1 MKKKL
6 LVIGGTGFLGSHVC
20 REAIKKD
27 YRVISVSTKK
37 TKFNLIKKVKYIKC
51 DISNSATIKRKLNF
65 EVDYI
70 INFGGYVDHSDKNK
84 TYQSHFKGC
93 KNLIDFYQK
102 KKIKKFIQIGS
113 SLEYGKTKSP
123 HKEKIMTKKVIL
135 LKSIYAKSKLL
146 STNYCINAFKKNFF
160 PVIVLRPYLV
170 YGPGQKIDR
179 LIPFIISK
187 SLTNKTFPCSSGV
200 QLRNFL
206 FVEDFV
212 KAIFKT
218 LTKKNVNGEII
229 NIGNSFEISIKNII
243 KVLKND
249 FGYKFKVIIDKNRIR
264 PMKSEVMRLYS
275 SNKKAKD
282 ILKWEPKYKGINGFK
297 KGLGETIEWLE
308 DYKKSNF
315 YNSDNYIV

>member
-1 MKKKL
+1 LKKKL

-20 REAIKKD
+20 REAIKKN

-123 HKEKIMTKKVIL
+123 HKEKTMTKKVIL

-146 STNYCINAFKKNFF
+146 STNYCMNAFKKFFF

-229 NIGNSFEISIKNII
+229 NIGSNNNLKVKKVILMIKNYLNSGKPMFGKIKLRKDESIKYYPSI
-243 KVLKND
+243 
-249 FGYKFKVIIDKNRIR
+249 
-264 PMKSEVMRLYS
+264 
-275 SNKKAKD
+275 KKAKN
-282 ILKWEPKYKGINGFK
+282 LINWKPLIQFE
-297 KGLGETIEWLE
+297 KGLIQTIKY
-308 DYKKSNF
+308 YKEKSDKKNIKK
-315 YNSDNYIV
+315 NT

>member
-20 REAIKKD
+20 REAIKKN

-51 DISNSATIKRKLNF
+51 DISNSTTIKRKLNF

-123 HKEKIMTKKVIL
+123 HKEKTMTKKVIL

-146 STNYCINAFKKNFF
+146 STNYCMNAFKKNFF

-229 NIGNSFEISIKNII
+229 NIGSNNNLKVKKVILMIKDYLNSGKPMFGKIKLRKDESIKYYPSI
-243 KVLKND
+243 
-249 FGYKFKVIIDKNRIR
+249 
-264 PMKSEVMRLYS
+264 
-275 SNKKAKD
+275 KKAKN
-282 ILKWEPKYKGINGFK
+282 LINWKPLIQFE
-297 KGLGETIEWLE
+297 KGLIQTIKY
-308 DYKKSNF
+308 YKEKSDKKNIKK
-315 YNSDNYIV
+315 NT

>member
-1 MKKKL
+1 LKKKL

-20 REAIKKD
+20 REAIKKN

-51 DISNSATIKRKLNF
+51 DISNSTTIKRKLNF

-146 STNYCINAFKKNFF
+146 STNYCMNAFKKNFF

-229 NIGNSFEISIKNII
+229 NIGSNNNLKVKKVILMIKNYLNSGKPMFGKIKLRKDESIKYYPSI
-243 KVLKND
+243 
-249 FGYKFKVIIDKNRIR
+249 
-264 PMKSEVMRLYS
+264 
-275 SNKKAKD
+275 KKAKN
-282 ILKWEPKYKGINGFK
+282 LINWKPLIQFE
-297 KGLGETIEWLE
+297 KGLIQTIKY
-308 DYKKSNF
+308 YKEKSDKKNIKK
-315 YNSDNYIV
+315 NT

>member
-123 HKEKIMTKKVIL
+123 HKEKTMTKKVIL

-146 STNYCINAFKKNFF
+146 STNYCMNAFKKFFF

-229 NIGNSFEISIKNII
+229 NIGSNNNLKVKKVILMIKNYLNSGKPMFGKIKLRKDESIKYYPSI
-243 KVLKND
+243 
-249 FGYKFKVIIDKNRIR
+249 
-264 PMKSEVMRLYS
+264 
-275 SNKKAKD
+275 KKAKN
-282 ILKWEPKYKGINGFK
+282 LINWKPLIQFE
-297 KGLGETIEWLE
+297 KGLIQTIKY
-308 DYKKSNF
+308 YKEKSDKKNIKK
-315 YNSDNYIV
+315 NT

>member
-20 REAIKKD
+20 REAIKKN

-37 TKFNLIKKVKYIKC
+37 TKFNLIKKVQYIKC

-229 NIGNSFEISIKNII
+229 NIGSNNNLKVKKVILMIKNYLNSGKPMFGKIKLRKDESIKYYPSI
-243 KVLKND
+243 
-249 FGYKFKVIIDKNRIR
+249 
-264 PMKSEVMRLYS
+264 
-275 SNKKAKD
+275 KKAKN
-282 ILKWEPKYKGINGFK
+282 LINWKPLIQFE
-297 KGLGETIEWLE
+297 KGLIQTIKY
-308 DYKKSNF
+308 YKEKSDKKNIKK
-315 YNSDNYIV
+315 NT

>member
-20 REAIKKD
+20 REAIKKN

-37 TKFNLIKKVKYIKC
+37 TKFNLIKKVQYIKC

-146 STNYCINAFKKNFF
+146 STNYCMNAFKKNFF

-229 NIGNSFEISIKNII
+229 NIGSNNNLKVKKVILMIKNYLNSGKPMFGKIKLRKDESIKYYPSI
-243 KVLKND
+243 
-249 FGYKFKVIIDKNRIR
+249 
-264 PMKSEVMRLYS
+264 
-275 SNKKAKD
+275 KKAKN
-282 ILKWEPKYKGINGFK
+282 LINWKPLIQFE
-297 KGLGETIEWLE
+297 KGLIQTIKY
-308 DYKKSNF
+308 YKEKSDKKNIKK
-315 YNSDNYIV
+315 NT

>member
-20 REAIKKD
+20 REAIKKN

-146 STNYCINAFKKNFF
+146 STNYCMNAFKKNFF

-229 NIGNSFEISIKNII
+229 NIGSNNNLKVKKVILMIKNYLNSGKPMFGKIKLRKDESIKYYPSI
-243 KVLKND
+243 
-249 FGYKFKVIIDKNRIR
+249 
-264 PMKSEVMRLYS
+264 
-275 SNKKAKD
+275 KKAKN
-282 ILKWEPKYKGINGFK
+282 LINWKPLIQFE
-297 KGLGETIEWLE
+297 KGLIQTIKY
-308 DYKKSNF
+308 YKEKSDKKNIKK
-315 YNSDNYIV
+315 NT

>member
-20 REAIKKD
+20 REAVKKN
-27 YRVISVSTKK
+27 YTVISVSTKK
-37 TKFNLIKKVKYIKC
+37 TKFNQIKKVKYIKC
-51 DISNSATIKRKLNF
+51 DISKSTIIKKKINF

-84 TYQSHFKGC
+84 TYRSHFEGC

-123 HKEKIMTKKVIL
+123 HKEKNITKKVTP

-146 STNYCINAFKKNFF
+146 STNYCINAFKKKSF
-160 PVIVLRPYLV
+160 PVTVLRPYLV
-170 YGPGQKIDR
+170 YGPGQKINR

-187 SLTNKTFPCSSGV
+187 SLTNKKFPCSSGV

-218 LTKKNVNGEII
+218 LTKKSVNGEII
-229 NIGNSFEISIKNII
+229 NIGSNENLRVKKVILMIKNYLNSGKPMFGKIELR
-243 KVLKND
+243 KDESLK
-249 FGYKFKVIIDKNRIR
+249 YYPSI
-264 PMKSEVMRLYS
+264 
-275 SNKKAKD
+275 KKAKNL
-282 ILKWEPKYKGINGFK
+282 INWKPLIKFENGIIKTIKY
-297 KGLGETIEWLE
+297 
-308 DYKKSNF
+308 YKKK
-315 YNSDNYIV
+315 SDKKNIKKN

>member
-20 REAIKKD
+20 REAIKKN

-51 DISNSATIKRKLNF
+51 DISNSTTIKRKLNF

-123 HKEKIMTKKVIL
+123 HKEKTMTKKVIL

-146 STNYCINAFKKNFF
+146 STNYCMNAFKKNFF

-187 SLTNKTFPCSSGV
+187 SLTNKAFPCSSGV

-229 NIGNSFEISIKNII
+229 NIGSNNNLKVKKVILMIKNYLNSGKPMFGKIKLRKDESIKYYPSI
-243 KVLKND
+243 
-249 FGYKFKVIIDKNRIR
+249 
-264 PMKSEVMRLYS
+264 
-275 SNKKAKD
+275 KKAKN
-282 ILKWEPKYKGINGFK
+282 LINWKPLIQFE
-297 KGLGETIEWLE
+297 KGLIQTIKY
-308 DYKKSNF
+308 YKEKSDKKNIKK
-315 YNSDNYIV
+315 NT

>member
-20 REAIKKD
+20 REAIKKN

-51 DISNSATIKRKLNF
+51 DISNSTKIKRKLNF

-123 HKEKIMTKKVIL
+123 HKEKTMTKKVIL

-146 STNYCINAFKKNFF
+146 STNYCMNAFKKNFF

-229 NIGNSFEISIKNII
+229 NIGSNNNLKVKKVILMIKNYLNSGKPMFGKIKLRKDESIKYYPSI
-243 KVLKND
+243 
-249 FGYKFKVIIDKNRIR
+249 
-264 PMKSEVMRLYS
+264 
-275 SNKKAKD
+275 KKAKN
-282 ILKWEPKYKGINGFK
+282 LINWKPLIQFE
-297 KGLGETIEWLE
+297 KGLIQTIKY
-308 DYKKSNF
+308 YKEKSDKKNIKK
-315 YNSDNYIV
+315 NT

>member
-20 REAIKKD
+20 REAIKKN

-51 DISNSATIKRKLNF
+51 DISNSTTIKRKLNF

-123 HKEKIMTKKVIL
+123 HKEKTMTKKVIL
-135 LKSIYAKSKLL
+135 LKSVYAKSKLL
-146 STNYCINAFKKNFF
+146 STNYCMNAFKKNFF

-229 NIGNSFEISIKNII
+229 NIGSNNNLKVKKVILMIKNYLNSGKPMFGKIKLRKDESIKYYPSI
-243 KVLKND
+243 
-249 FGYKFKVIIDKNRIR
+249 
-264 PMKSEVMRLYS
+264 
-275 SNKKAKD
+275 KKAKN
-282 ILKWEPKYKGINGFK
+282 LINWKPLIQFE
-297 KGLGETIEWLE
+297 KGLIQTIKY
-308 DYKKSNF
+308 YKEKSDKKNIKK
-315 YNSDNYIV
+315 NT

>member
-20 REAIKKD
+20 REAIKKN

-51 DISNSATIKRKLNF
+51 DISKSTTIKRKLNF

-123 HKEKIMTKKVIL
+123 HKEKTMTKKVIL

-146 STNYCINAFKKNFF
+146 STNYCMNAFKKFFF

-229 NIGNSFEISIKNII
+229 NIGSNNNLKVKKVILMIKNYLNSGKPMFGKIKLRKDESIKYYPSI
-243 KVLKND
+243 
-249 FGYKFKVIIDKNRIR
+249 
-264 PMKSEVMRLYS
+264 
-275 SNKKAKD
+275 KKAKN
-282 ILKWEPKYKGINGFK
+282 LINWKPLIQFE
-297 KGLGETIEWLE
+297 KGLIQTIKY
-308 DYKKSNF
+308 YKEKSDKKNIKK
-315 YNSDNYIV
+315 NT

>member
-20 REAIKKD
+20 REAIKKN

-37 TKFNLIKKVKYIKC
+37 TKFNLIKKVQYIKC

-123 HKEKIMTKKVIL
+123 HKEKTMTKKVIL

-146 STNYCINAFKKNFF
+146 STNYCMNAFKKNFF

-229 NIGNSFEISIKNII
+229 NIGSNNNLKVKKVILMIKNYLNSGKPMFGKIKLRKDESIKYYPSI
-243 KVLKND
+243 
-249 FGYKFKVIIDKNRIR
+249 
-264 PMKSEVMRLYS
+264 
-275 SNKKAKD
+275 KKAKN
-282 ILKWEPKYKGINGFK
+282 LINWKPLIQFE
-297 KGLGETIEWLE
+297 KGLIQTIKY
-308 DYKKSNF
+308 YKEKSDKKNIKK
-315 YNSDNYIV
+315 NT

>member
-20 REAIKKD
+20 REAIKKN

-51 DISNSATIKRKLNF
+51 DISNSTKIKRKLNF

-102 KKIKKFIQIGS
+102 KKIKKFIKIGS

-146 STNYCINAFKKNFF
+146 STNYCMNAFKKNFF

-229 NIGNSFEISIKNII
+229 NIGSNNNLKVKKVILMIKNYLNSGKPMFGKIKLRKDESIKYYPSI
-243 KVLKND
+243 
-249 FGYKFKVIIDKNRIR
+249 
-264 PMKSEVMRLYS
+264 
-275 SNKKAKD
+275 KKAKN
-282 ILKWEPKYKGINGFK
+282 LINWKPLIQFE
-297 KGLGETIEWLE
+297 KGLIQTIKY
-308 DYKKSNF
+308 YKEKSDKKNIKK
-315 YNSDNYIV
+315 NT

>member
-20 REAIKKD
+20 REAIKKN
-27 YRVISVSTKK
+27 YRVICVSTKK

-51 DISNSATIKRKLNF
+51 DISNSTTIKRKLNF

-123 HKEKIMTKKVIL
+123 HKEKTMTKKVIL

-146 STNYCINAFKKNFF
+146 STNYCMNAFKKNFF

-229 NIGNSFEISIKNII
+229 NIGSNNNLKVKKVILMIKNYLNSGKPMFGKIKLRKDESIKYYPSI
-243 KVLKND
+243 
-249 FGYKFKVIIDKNRIR
+249 
-264 PMKSEVMRLYS
+264 
-275 SNKKAKD
+275 KKAKN
-282 ILKWEPKYKGINGFK
+282 LINWKPLIQFE
-297 KGLGETIEWLE
+297 KGLIQTIKY
-308 DYKKSNF
+308 YKEKSDKKNIKK
-315 YNSDNYIV
+315 NT

>member
-20 REAIKKD
+20 REAIKKN

-123 HKEKIMTKKVIL
+123 HKEKTMTKKVIL

-146 STNYCINAFKKNFF
+146 STNYCMNAFKKFFF

-229 NIGNSFEISIKNII
+229 NIGSNNNLKVKKVILMIKNYLNSGKPMFGKIKLRKDESIKYYPSI
-243 KVLKND
+243 
-249 FGYKFKVIIDKNRIR
+249 
-264 PMKSEVMRLYS
+264 
-275 SNKKAKD
+275 KKAKN
-282 ILKWEPKYKGINGFK
+282 LINWKPLIQFE
-297 KGLGETIEWLE
+297 KGLIQTIKY
-308 DYKKSNF
+308 YKEKSDKKNIKK
-315 YNSDNYIV
+315 NT

>member
-1 MKKKL
+1 LKKKL

-20 REAIKKD
+20 REAIKKN

-146 STNYCINAFKKNFF
+146 STNYCMNAFKKNFF

-229 NIGNSFEISIKNII
+229 NIGSNNNLKVKKVILMIKNYLNSGKPMFGKIKLRKDESIKYYPSI
-243 KVLKND
+243 
-249 FGYKFKVIIDKNRIR
+249 
-264 PMKSEVMRLYS
+264 
-275 SNKKAKD
+275 KKAKN
-282 ILKWEPKYKGINGFK
+282 LINWKPLIQFE
-297 KGLGETIEWLE
+297 KGLIQTIKY
-308 DYKKSNF
+308 YKEKSDKKNIKK
-315 YNSDNYIV
+315 NT

>member
-1 MKKKL
+1 LKKKL

-20 REAIKKD
+20 REAIKKN

-51 DISNSATIKRKLNF
+51 DISNSTTIKRKLNF

-123 HKEKIMTKKVIL
+123 HKEKTMTKKVIL

-146 STNYCINAFKKNFF
+146 STNYCMNAFKKNFF

-229 NIGNSFEISIKNII
+229 NIGSNNNLKVKKVILMIKDYLNSGKPMFGKIKLRKDESIKYYPSI
-243 KVLKND
+243 
-249 FGYKFKVIIDKNRIR
+249 
-264 PMKSEVMRLYS
+264 
-275 SNKKAKD
+275 KKAKN
-282 ILKWEPKYKGINGFK
+282 LINWKPLIQFE
-297 KGLGETIEWLE
+297 KGLIQTIKY
-308 DYKKSNF
+308 YKEKSDKKNIKK
-315 YNSDNYIV
+315 NT

>member
-123 HKEKIMTKKVIL
+123 HKEKTMTKKVIL

-229 NIGNSFEISIKNII
+229 NIGSNNNLKVKKVILMIKNYLNSGKPMFGKIKLRKDESIKYYPSI
-243 KVLKND
+243 
-249 FGYKFKVIIDKNRIR
+249 
-264 PMKSEVMRLYS
+264 
-275 SNKKAKD
+275 KKAKN
-282 ILKWEPKYKGINGFK
+282 LINWKPLIQFE
-297 KGLGETIEWLE
+297 KGLIQTIKY
-308 DYKKSNF
+308 YKEKSDKKNIKK
-315 YNSDNYIV
+315 NT

>member
-20 REAIKKD
+20 REAIKKN

-51 DISNSATIKRKLNF
+51 DISNSTKIKRKLNF

-146 STNYCINAFKKNFF
+146 STNYCMNAFKKNFF

-229 NIGNSFEISIKNII
+229 NIGSNNNLKVKKVILMIKNYLNSGKPMFGKIKLRKDESIKYYPSI
-243 KVLKND
+243 
-249 FGYKFKVIIDKNRIR
+249 
-264 PMKSEVMRLYS
+264 
-275 SNKKAKD
+275 KKAKN
-282 ILKWEPKYKGINGFK
+282 LINWKPLIQFE
-297 KGLGETIEWLE
+297 KGLIQTIKY
-308 DYKKSNF
+308 YKEKSDKKNIKK
-315 YNSDNYIV
+315 NT

>member
-102 KKIKKFIQIGS
+102 KKIKKFIQIGN

-187 SLTNKTFPCSSGV
+187 SLTNKTFPCSSGM

-229 NIGNSFEISIKNII
+229 NIGSNNNLKVKKVILMIKNYLNSGKPMFGKIKLRKDESIKYYPSI
-243 KVLKND
+243 
-249 FGYKFKVIIDKNRIR
+249 
-264 PMKSEVMRLYS
+264 
-275 SNKKAKD
+275 KKAKN
-282 ILKWEPKYKGINGFK
+282 LINWKPLIQFE
-297 KGLGETIEWLE
+297 KGLIQTIKY
-308 DYKKSNF
+308 YKEKSDKKNIKK
-315 YNSDNYIV
+315 NT

>member
-20 REAIKKD
+20 REAIKKN

-51 DISNSATIKRKLNF
+51 DISNSTKIKRKLNF

-146 STNYCINAFKKNFF
+146 STNYCMNAFKKNFF

-229 NIGNSFEISIKNII
+229 NIGSNNNLKVKKVILMIKDYLNSGKPMFGKIKLRKDESIKYYPSI
-243 KVLKND
+243 
-249 FGYKFKVIIDKNRIR
+249 
-264 PMKSEVMRLYS
+264 
-275 SNKKAKD
+275 KKAKN
-282 ILKWEPKYKGINGFK
+282 LINWKPLIQFE
-297 KGLGETIEWLE
+297 KGLIQTIKY
-308 DYKKSNF
+308 YKEKSDKKNIKK
-315 YNSDNYIV
+315 NT

>member
-20 REAIKKD
+20 REAIKKN

-51 DISNSATIKRKLNF
+51 DISNSTKIKRKLNF

-146 STNYCINAFKKNFF
+146 STNYCINAFKKKSF
-160 PVIVLRPYLV
+160 PVTVLRPYLV
-170 YGPGQKIDR
+170 YGPGQKINR

-187 SLTNKTFPCSSGV
+187 SLTNKKFPCSSGV

-229 NIGNSFEISIKNII
+229 NIGSNNNLKVKKVILMIKNYLNSGKPMFGKIKLRKDESIKYYPSI
-243 KVLKND
+243 
-249 FGYKFKVIIDKNRIR
+249 
-264 PMKSEVMRLYS
+264 
-275 SNKKAKD
+275 KKAKN
-282 ILKWEPKYKGINGFK
+282 LINWKPLIQFE
-297 KGLGETIEWLE
+297 KGLIQTIKY
-308 DYKKSNF
+308 YKEKSDKKNIKK
-315 YNSDNYIV
+315 NT

>member
-1 MKKKL
+1 MLPK
-6 LVIGGTGFLGSHVC
+6 
-20 REAIKKD
+20 
-27 YRVISVSTKK
+27 
-37 TKFNLIKKVKYIKC
+37 
-51 DISNSATIKRKLNF
+51 
-65 EVDYI
+65 
-70 INFGGYVDHSDKNK
+70 GYFS
-84 TYQSHFKGC
+84 G
-93 KNLIDFYQK
+93 I
-102 KKIKKFIQIGS
+102 
-113 SLEYGKTKSP
+113 EYGKTKSP

-229 NIGNSFEISIKNII
+229 NIGSNNNLKVKKVILMIKNYLNSGKPMFGKIKLRKDESIKYYPSI
-243 KVLKND
+243 
-249 FGYKFKVIIDKNRIR
+249 
-264 PMKSEVMRLYS
+264 
-275 SNKKAKD
+275 KKAKN
-282 ILKWEPKYKGINGFK
+282 LINWKPLIQFE
-297 KGLGETIEWLE
+297 KGLIQTIKY
-308 DYKKSNF
+308 YKEKSDKKNIKK
-315 YNSDNYIV
+315 NT

>member
-1 MKKKL
+1 LKKKL
-6 LVIGGTGFLGSHVC
+6 LVIGGTGFLGSNVC
-20 REAIKKD
+20 REAIKKN

-51 DISNSATIKRKLNF
+51 DISNSTTIKRKLNF

-146 STNYCINAFKKNFF
+146 STNYCMNAFKKNFF

-229 NIGNSFEISIKNII
+229 NIGSNNNLKVKKVILMIKNYLNSGKPMFGKIKLRKDESIKYYPSI
-243 KVLKND
+243 
-249 FGYKFKVIIDKNRIR
+249 
-264 PMKSEVMRLYS
+264 
-275 SNKKAKD
+275 KKAKN
-282 ILKWEPKYKGINGFK
+282 LINWKPLIQFE
-297 KGLGETIEWLE
+297 KGLIQTIKY
-308 DYKKSNF
+308 YKEKSDKKNIKK
-315 YNSDNYIV
+315 NT

>member
-1 MKKKL
+1 LKKKL

-20 REAIKKD
+20 REAIKKN

-51 DISNSATIKRKLNF
+51 DISNSTKIKRKLNF

-146 STNYCINAFKKNFF
+146 STNYCMNAFKKNFF

-229 NIGNSFEISIKNII
+229 NIGSNNNLKVKKVILMIKDYLNSGKPMFGKIKLRKDESIKYYPSI
-243 KVLKND
+243 
-249 FGYKFKVIIDKNRIR
+249 
-264 PMKSEVMRLYS
+264 
-275 SNKKAKD
+275 KKAKN
-282 ILKWEPKYKGINGFK
+282 LINWKPLIQFE
-297 KGLGETIEWLE
+297 KGLIQTIKY
-308 DYKKSNF
+308 YKEKSDKKNIKK
-315 YNSDNYIV
+315 NT

>member
-20 REAIKKD
+20 REAIKKN

-51 DISNSATIKRKLNF
+51 DISNSTTIKRKLNF

-146 STNYCINAFKKNFF
+146 STNYCMNAFKKNFF

-187 SLTNKTFPCSSGV
+187 SLTNRTFPCSSGV

-229 NIGNSFEISIKNII
+229 NIGSNNNLKVKKVILMIKNYLNSGKPMFGKIKLRKDESIKYYPSI
-243 KVLKND
+243 
-249 FGYKFKVIIDKNRIR
+249 
-264 PMKSEVMRLYS
+264 
-275 SNKKAKD
+275 KKAKN
-282 ILKWEPKYKGINGFK
+282 LINWKPLIQFE
-297 KGLGETIEWLE
+297 KGLIQTIKY
-308 DYKKSNF
+308 YKEKSDKKNIKK
-315 YNSDNYIV
+315 NT

>member
-229 NIGNSFEISIKNII
+229 NIGSNNNLKVKKVILMIKNYLNSGKPMFGKIKLRKDESIKYYPSI
-243 KVLKND
+243 
-249 FGYKFKVIIDKNRIR
+249 
-264 PMKSEVMRLYS
+264 
-275 SNKKAKD
+275 KKAKN
-282 ILKWEPKYKGINGFK
+282 LINWKPLIQFE
-297 KGLGETIEWLE
+297 KGLIQTIKY
-308 DYKKSNF
+308 YKEKSDKKNIKK
-315 YNSDNYIV
+315 NT

>member
-20 REAIKKD
+20 REAIKKN

-229 NIGNSFEISIKNII
+229 NIGSNNNLKVKKVILMIKNYLNSGKPMFGKIKLRKDESIKYYPSI
-243 KVLKND
+243 
-249 FGYKFKVIIDKNRIR
+249 
-264 PMKSEVMRLYS
+264 
-275 SNKKAKD
+275 KKAKN
-282 ILKWEPKYKGINGFK
+282 LINWKPLIQFE
-297 KGLGETIEWLE
+297 KGLIQTIKY
-308 DYKKSNF
+308 YKEKSDKKNIKK
-315 YNSDNYIV
+315 NT

>member
-1 MKKKL
+1 LKKKL

-20 REAIKKD
+20 REAIKKN

-51 DISNSATIKRKLNF
+51 DISKSTTIKRKLNF

-123 HKEKIMTKKVIL
+123 HKEKTMTKKVIL

-146 STNYCINAFKKNFF
+146 STNYCMNAFKKNFF

-229 NIGNSFEISIKNII
+229 NIGSNNNLKVKKVILMIKNYLNSGKPMFGKIKLRKDESIKYYPSI
-243 KVLKND
+243 
-249 FGYKFKVIIDKNRIR
+249 
-264 PMKSEVMRLYS
+264 
-275 SNKKAKD
+275 KKAKN
-282 ILKWEPKYKGINGFK
+282 LINWKPLIQFE
-297 KGLGETIEWLE
+297 KGLIQTIKY
-308 DYKKSNF
+308 YKEKSDKKNIKK
-315 YNSDNYIV
+315 NT

>member
-123 HKEKIMTKKVIL
+123 HKEKTMTKKVIL

-146 STNYCINAFKKNFF
+146 STNYCMNAFKKNFF

-229 NIGNSFEISIKNII
+229 NIGSNNNLKVKKVILMIKNYLNSGKPMFGKIKLRKDESIKYYPSI
-243 KVLKND
+243 
-249 FGYKFKVIIDKNRIR
+249 
-264 PMKSEVMRLYS
+264 
-275 SNKKAKD
+275 KKAKN
-282 ILKWEPKYKGINGFK
+282 LINWKPLIQFE
-297 KGLGETIEWLE
+297 KGLIQTIKY
-308 DYKKSNF
+308 YKEKSDKKNIKK
-315 YNSDNYIV
+315 NT

>member
-20 REAIKKD
+20 REAIKKN

-51 DISNSATIKRKLNF
+51 DISNSTTIKRKLNF

-146 STNYCINAFKKNFF
+146 STNYCMNAFKKNFF

-229 NIGNSFEISIKNII
+229 NIGSNNNLKVKKVILMIKNYLNSGKPMFGKIKLRKDESIKYYPSI
-243 KVLKND
+243 
-249 FGYKFKVIIDKNRIR
+249 
-264 PMKSEVMRLYS
+264 
-275 SNKKAKD
+275 KKAKN
-282 ILKWEPKYKGINGFK
+282 LINWKPLIQFE
-297 KGLGETIEWLE
+297 KGLIQTIKY
-308 DYKKSNF
+308 YKEKSDKKNIKK
-315 YNSDNYIV
+315 NT

>member
-20 REAIKKD
+20 REAIKKN

-51 DISNSATIKRKLNF
+51 DISNSTTIKRKLNF

-123 HKEKIMTKKVIL
+123 HKEKTMTKKVIL

-146 STNYCINAFKKNFF
+146 STNYCMNAFKKNFF

-229 NIGNSFEISIKNII
+229 NIGSNNNLKVKKVILMIKNYLNSGKPMFGKIKLRKDESIKYYPSI
-243 KVLKND
+243 
-249 FGYKFKVIIDKNRIR
+249 
-264 PMKSEVMRLYS
+264 
-275 SNKKAKD
+275 KKAKN
-282 ILKWEPKYKGINGFK
+282 LINWKPLIQFE
-297 KGLGETIEWLE
+297 KGLIQTIKY
-308 DYKKSNF
+308 YKEKSDKKNIKK
-315 YNSDNYIV
+315 NT

>member
-20 REAIKKD
+20 REAIKKN

-51 DISNSATIKRKLNF
+51 DISKSTTIKRKLNF

-123 HKEKIMTKKVIL
+123 HKEKIMTKKAIL
-135 LKSIYAKSKLL
+135 LKSVYAKSKLL
-146 STNYCINAFKKNFF
+146 STNYCMNAFKKNFF

-229 NIGNSFEISIKNII
+229 NIGSNNNLKVKKVILMIKNYLNSGKPMFGKIKLRKDESIKYYPSI
-243 KVLKND
+243 
-249 FGYKFKVIIDKNRIR
+249 
-264 PMKSEVMRLYS
+264 
-275 SNKKAKD
+275 KKAKN
-282 ILKWEPKYKGINGFK
+282 LINWKPLIQFE
-297 KGLGETIEWLE
+297 KGLIQTIKY
-308 DYKKSNF
+308 YKEKSDKKNIKK
-315 YNSDNYIV
+315 NT